1 MQVKKCDPNWRQHRP
16 RSLGG
21 LQSYEAAEA
30 SVCQVLN
37 VLGQQWG
44 VQGLFPLHAMD
55 TGARW
60 FFVVFPPPHPLSA
73 RSTPVVTTADIPRH
87 FAPCSMGAES
97 KSFREVLHQKKL
109 QLREAH
115 LGKM

>member
-55 TGARW
+55 LGPDGSLW
-60 FFVVFPPPHPLSA
+60 SFPHP
-73 RSTPVVTTADIPRH
+73 TPSVPG
-87 FAPCSMGAES
+87 APPS
-97 KSFREVLHQKKL
+97 
-109 QLREAH
+109 
-115 LGKM
+115 